1 MGVFSVED
9 LHFAQKYPFSLLA
22 KRVVKESNLSLDS
35 VSEEI
40 INRARSMVL
49 SSWGGKNYKPNIVS
63 SRELLEHEVL
73 AFPVAK
79 ILVSLAKNDL
89 LARRFCAM
97 NAKKVFAGLEEEK
110 NDAIFQ
116 LASELGIEFSFPD
129 EQLFFAKVSMPVFLS
144 ASFAQDFMKLA
155 NQKVSNGFVFLSRNE
170 FCRLIAFSFEQKLSL
185 EFPLDTA
192 SVPKKLQQAASAL
205 KSSFFEKQFA
215 PVEGQSLGGLKPV
228 FFPPCL
234 QKLYSDIL
242 GGRKLSHLERFS
254 LATCMLSLGIGE
266 RDVVNLYRATPNF
279 DEKITAYQV
288 SRLAGKTG
296 KAIQAPSCKKMAEYG
311 LRLPTCPCVSNLS
324 VKHPLAVYRRQLF
337 LEGKEKKSINLQN

>member
-1 MGVFSVED
+1 MFSVED
-9 LHFAQKYPFSLLA
+9 LHFAQKYPFSLIA

-40 INRARSMVL
+40 IGRARAMAL
-49 SSWGGKNYKPNIVS
+49 SSWGGKSYRPNIVS
-63 SRELLEHEVL
+63 SRELLEQEVL

-89 LARRFCAM
+89 LARRFCEM
-97 NAKKVFAGLEEEK
+97 NAKRVFGSLEGEK
-110 NDAIFQ
+110 NDALFQ
-116 LASELGIEFSFPD
+116 LAQELGIEFSFPEKED
-129 EQLFFAKVSMPVFLS
+129 FFAMVSVPVFLS

-170 FCRLIAFSFEQKLSL
+170 FCRLVAFSFEQKLAL
-185 EFPLDTA
+185 EFPLETGG
-192 SVPKKLQQAASAL
+192 VPKKLQQAASGL
-205 KSSFFEKQFA
+205 KSYFFEKQFV
-215 PVEGQSLGGLKPV
+215 PVQGTILGGIKPE
-228 FFPPCL
+228 FFPACL

-254 LATCMLSLGIGE
+254 LATCMLSLGVGE

-296 KAIQAPSCKKMAEYG
+296 KVIQAPSCKKMAEYG
-311 LRLPTCPCVSNLS
+311 LRLPTCPCVSNMS
-324 VKHPLAVYRRQLF
+324 IKHPLSVYRRQVL
-337 LEGKEKKSINLQN
+337 LDSKEKKKP